1 MTQTDFRKSLGLGQ
15 DQKLI
20 HTSMRLASID
30 DPEGVAER
38 QKDESAIKSYLV
50 ASNLEKD
57 AHKISSLETKE
68 EALDFNM
75 KIKELEDKEADIIHN
90 LYTDHFPN
98 QS

>member
-1 MTQTDFRKSLGLGQ
+1 M
-15 DQKLI
+15 
-20 HTSMRLASID
+20 
-30 DPEGVAER
+30 
-38 QKDESAIKSYLV
+38 